1 VVKIITYNS
10 AAGSLLIG
18 VHEHQL
24 VLCDWTNR
32 TNRIAIDKRITQ
44 YLKCNFVNEETELH
58 KTISTQLDAYFKG
71 TLQHFDV
78 PIKFC
83 GTSFQQEV
91 WQALTAIE
99 YGKTSTY
106 LQQSKTLGN
115 PLAIRAVASANGA
128 NALSIII
135 PCHRIIGSKGEL
147 IGYAGGLAAKQ
158 FLLDLEQGQKLVKQ
172 GLIEF

>member
-1 VVKIITYNS
+1 M
-10 AAGSLLIG
+10 
-18 VHEHQL
+18 Q
-24 VLCDWTNR
+24 
-32 TNRIAIDKRITQ
+32 Q
-44 YLKCNFVNEETELH
+44 
-58 KTISTQLDAYFKG
+58 
-71 TLQHFDV
+71 FDL
-78 PIKFC
+78 PIKYC

-106 LQQSKTLGN
+106 LQQSIKLEN
-115 PLAIRAVASANGA
+115 PLAIRAVAAANGA

-158 FLLDLEQGQKLVKQ
+158 FLLDLEQGKNLVKQ
-172 GLIEF
+172 ALIQF